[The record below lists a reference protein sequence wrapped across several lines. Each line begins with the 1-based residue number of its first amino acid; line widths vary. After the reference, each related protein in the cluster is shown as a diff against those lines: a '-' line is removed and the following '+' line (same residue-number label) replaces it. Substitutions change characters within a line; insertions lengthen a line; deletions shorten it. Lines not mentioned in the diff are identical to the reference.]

1 MMGIDDGSD
10 MLDVWAVADS
20 IATVAQAVCPSG
32 VWELRYCGGGTFV
45 LEMNAHLGNEQGC
58 AACAQ
63 FYQQADYE
71 GEGEHGSR
79 FAITAQLD

>member
-1 MMGIDDGSD
+1 MEAPGFWDD
-10 MLDVWAVADS
+10 AEK
-20 IATVAQAVCPSG
+20 AQK
-32 VWELRYCGGGTFV
+32 YV
-45 LEMNAHLGNEQGC
+45 LELNAHLGNEQGC